1 MASLRDTV
9 KDYQDELRDGI
20 AWVVFWKQ
28 GRSWNAEYFH
38 LDMDDTLYPEDRSR
52 LEEIKSIDPAAVILN
67 GYYCG
72 HLGEDMSLD
81 ELTAGVRYHYENS
94 MNDIDGFIGAHDD
107 RLPPEVI
114 EKARA
119 AAHEAGLPFSEKPY
133 RDGEDFNPYVFDGSM
148 SIEDFELM
156 HRMMEQERREK
167 MSEQFS
173 ILIDSRTRFETGEPG
188 GVWLPMPTTTQ
199 QLHAA
204 MESVGITADN
214 PQDFFINGFANTEQQ
229 PFDVPLP
236 VIQSAGIDELNYLG
250 KLLEMQSDEDR
261 DKFTAAVTLG
271 ERAGNI
277 KDLINLA
284 QNLDCYWLYPTVQ
297 SEEDYGYYLID
308 ELDELE
314 LPEEAK
320 KYFMYEEYGRD
331 AAINDGGRFTDQG
344 YIYNNKNTF
353 TEWYNGRESDIP
365 KEYKVMSFPQ
375 RSRPDPEKADF
386 DAAAPGQRTAQA
398 AEQPQE
404 LRPVIPIVLT
414 SEKPAEKLKEITDRL
429 EQGITELFDSERY
442 KEYLRVMSKFHNYS
456 FNNTLLIAMQK
467 PDASLVAGFSAWKNN
482 FERNVM
488 KGQKGIK
495 IIAPSPYKIKQEMQ
509 KIDPHTQKPIIG
521 KDGKPVTEEKEITIP
536 AYKVVSVFDVSQ
548 TEGKELPDIAVDE
561 LTGDVDRY
569 KDFFAALEK
578 TSPVP
583 IAFENIGGGSHGY
596 YHLEDKRIAINEGM
610 SELQTLKTAIHEI
623 AHAKLHDIDL
633 NAPKDEQQ
641 PRVDRRTREVE
652 AESVAYTVCQHYGL
666 DTSDYSFGY
675 VAGWSSGRELSE
687 LKSSLETIRSA
698 AAEIINSID
707 TNLAELQKTQ
717 DKEQTAGQEQP
728 TKEEQAAPPEQPQPE
743 TPAKADTAGKEKP
756 EPEAAA
762 PGKSGAQEKAD
773 AAPKEAFTPE
783 TIYRVRR
790 NPYSDSRENSYL
802 LQAYVTQEN
811 GRAKMGD
818 VLYTGTPE
826 KCRELMGQLKS
837 GELTEGDVKQ
847 LYAKAQ
853 ETAQTAGQDKDTF
866 SIYQIKGGD
875 ETRDFRFE
883 PYDRLQAAGNVVDRA
898 NYELVYSAPLAPGTS
913 LEDIYTRFNIDHPK
927 DFKGHSLSV
936 SDVVVLH
943 QDGQDAAHYVDSFGY
958 KEVPEFLQEQ
968 KQLTPDDLET
978 GETVK
983 TPRGTF
989 HVTAMSREQIEA
1001 AGYGFHHQSDDGKY
1015 LIMGN
1020 GTRAFAVAAEQPEK
1034 ANPLKHVED
1043 TVEQNDNNFDGIINN
1058 TPTVD
1063 ELEAKVKA
1071 GEQISLVDLANAVK
1085 ADKER
1090 GKETKPEKKPS
1101 IRAQL
1106 RADKEKAQKKNA
1118 KQKSQDLERS

>member
-1 MASLRDTV
+1 MASLRNTV
-9 KDYQDELRDGI
+9 KDYQDELKDGI
-20 AWVVFWKQ
+20 AWVAFWRE
-28 GRSWNAEYFH
+28 GRSWNADYFY
-38 LDMDDTLYPEDRSR
+38 LEPDDAIQALDRSR
-52 LEEIKSIDPAAVILN
+52 MEEIREADPAAVMLN
-67 GYYCG
+67 SYYCG
-72 HLGEDMSLD
+72 HLGEDMNLD
-81 ELTAGVRYHYENS
+81 ELAAGVRWHYENGYNQLS
-94 MNDIDGFIGAHDD
+94 DFLEAHDD

-114 EKARA
+114 EEARA
-119 AAHEAGLPFSEKPY
+119 AAHAAGLPFSEKPY
-133 RDGEDFNPYVFDGSM
+133 RDGEEPDPYIFDGSM
-148 SIEDFELM
+148 SIEDYELM
-156 HRMMEQERREK
+156 HRLIDEERSRQQ

-173 ILIDSRTRFETGEPG
+173 VLIDSRTRFETGIPG
-188 GVWLPMPTTTQ
+188 GVWLSMPTTTE
-199 QLHAA
+199 QLHEA
-204 MESVGITADN
+204 MKSIGITAKN

-236 VIQSAGIDELNYLG
+236 VIQSASLDELNYLG
-250 KLLEMQSDEDR
+250 NLLSMLGDEDR
-261 DKFTAAVTLG
+261 EKFAAAVTLG
-271 ERAGNI
+271 EYAGNI

-284 QNLDCYWLYPTVQ
+284 QNLDCYWIYPTVQ
-297 SEEDYGYYLID
+297 NEADYGYYLID

-314 LPEEAK
+314 LPEEVK

-331 AAINDGGRFTDQG
+331 AAINDGGRFTEQG

-353 TEWYNGRESDIP
+353 TEWYNGKESDIP
-365 KEYKVMSFPQ
+365 REYKVMSFPQ
-375 RSRPDPEKADF
+375 PERPDPSKVEM
-386 DAAAPGQRTAQA
+386 DAAAPGQKTAQT

-404 LRPVIPIVLT
+404 PRPVIPIVLT

-429 EQGITELFDSERY
+429 EQGIAELFDSERY

-482 FERNVM
+482 FGRNVM

-495 IIAPSPYKIKQEMQ
+495 IIAPSPYKVKQEMK
-509 KIDPHTQKPIIG
+509 KIDPHTQQPIIG

-561 LTGDVDRY
+561 LTGDVERY
-569 KDFFAALEK
+569 RDFFAALEK

-583 IAFENIGGGSHGY
+583 IGFEQIPGSSHGY
-596 YHLEDKRIAINEGM
+596 YHLEDKRIAIQEGM

-633 NAPKDEQQ
+633 NAPENEQQ

-707 TNLAELQKTQ
+707 GHIAEIQKVQ
-717 DKEQTAGQEQP
+717 DKEQTAEQP
-728 TKEEQAAPPEQPQPE
+728 TATEQADAPEQKQPE
-743 TPAKADTAGKEKP
+743 TPAQ
-756 EPEAAA
+756 EAAQ
-762 PGKSGAQEKAD
+762 AQPEK
-773 AAPKEAFTPE
+773 ES
-783 TIYRVRR
+783 IYKVRR
-790 NPYSDSRENSYL
+790 NPYSDSRENSYI
-802 LQAYVTQEN
+802 LQEYVFTQGN
-811 GRAKMGD
+811 PTAKMGD
-818 VLYTGTPE
+818 ALYIGTLE
-826 KCRELMGQLKS
+826 KCRELMGQLAA
-837 GELTEGDVKQ
+837 GELTQGQVKE

-853 ETAQTAGQDKDTF
+853 EAAQTAAPDKDTF

-875 ETRDFRFE
+875 GTRDFRFE
-883 PYDRLQAAGNVVDRA
+883 PYDRLHAAGNVVDKA
-898 NYELVYSAPLAPGTS
+898 NYELVYSAELTLGTS

-943 QDGQDAAHYVDSFGY
+943 QNGQDTAHYVDSFGY
-958 KEVPEFLQEQ
+958 KSVPEFLQEQ

-1020 GTRAFAVAAEQPEK
+1020 GTRAFAVAAEQ
-1034 ANPLKHVED
+1034 AQRDNPLKTAEQ
-1043 TVEQNDNNFDGIINN
+1043 TIEQNGNMIDGIINN

-1090 GKETKPEKKPS
+1090 GKGAKPEKKPS